1 MIDLELETLI
11 PIAEAARHIPGRP
24 HRGTVWRWLQSGVRG
39 VVLES
44 VLIGGRRYTSTEA
57 IRRFLLAG
65 NPTSAAP
72 SVPVAAGNRLRV
84 DRAMR
89 ELDLG

>member
-11 PIAEAARHIPGRP
+11 PIGEAPRHIPGRP
-24 HRGTVWRWLQSGVRG
+24 HRATVWRWIQGGVRG
-39 VVLES
+39 VTLES

-57 IRRFLLAG
+57 IRRFLLAS
-65 NPTSAAP
+65 NATSAAP
-72 SVPVAAGNRLRV
+72 IVPVAAGSRSKV

-89 ELDLG
+89 ELELG